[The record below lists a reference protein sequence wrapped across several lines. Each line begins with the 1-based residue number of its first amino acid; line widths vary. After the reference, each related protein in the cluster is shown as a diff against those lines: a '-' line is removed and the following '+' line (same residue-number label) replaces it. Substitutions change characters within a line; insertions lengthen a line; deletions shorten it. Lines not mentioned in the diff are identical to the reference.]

1 MADPLLTTE
10 PPLSIKKVLSLPMSL
25 EAQTLYLCEDAS
37 EGLMVAV
44 TDKLGSLIRKT
55 KGHAEIQSMI
65 DSAKAEVMAAIPVVW
80 ETLNVD
86 HDETWGSV
94 TYILQSSGSLWRVKK
109 IDADG
114 VLTISASTD
123 LANANLTRG
132 VAWTNR
138 TTLTYS

>member
-1 MADPLLTTE
+1 
-10 PPLSIKKVLSLPMSL
+10 
-25 EAQTLYLCEDAS
+25 
-37 EGLMVAV
+37 MVAV

-80 ETLNVD
+80 ETLIVD
-86 HDETWGSV
+86 HSEVWGSD
-94 TYILQSSGSLWRVKK
+94 TYILQSSGLLWRVKK

-114 VLTISASTD
+114 VLTISSSSDSSNASI
-123 LANANLTRG
+123 TRDS
-132 VAWTNR
+132 AWANR